1 LLEAGTAVVSVAVL
15 FYVSFWLVTRLDHR
29 RWMEFVKARV
39 WSAATTGSTLAL
51 AGVGFTAVFREGF
64 ETVLFYQA
72 LISFSEGLGA
82 YVVLGAVVAAIA
94 LGGVGWFI
102 FKAGRRLPIK
112 SFLTTAVA
120 LVMIVSVAFIGNA
133 VRGFQEAALL
143 PVTYVES
150 LPKLPIFVSHL
161 TGWYPTRETI
171 LAQAALTF
179 IYVLGA
185 VWTFGVLP
193 RREKR
198 FVTPVKAGEVS
209 TREQR
214 EDAPV

>member
-1 LLEAGTAVVSVAVL
+1 
-15 FYVSFWLVTRLDHR
+15 
-29 RWMEFVKARV
+29 
-39 WSAATTGSTLAL
+39 
-51 AGVGFTAVFREGF
+51 VGFTAVFREGF

-72 LISFSEGLGA
+72 LIGFSEGLGA
-82 YVVLGAVVAAIA
+82 YVILGAVVAAVA

-133 VRGFQEAALL
+133 IRGFQEAALL
-143 PVTYVES
+143 PVNYVES

-161 TGWYPTRETI
+161 TGWYPTKETI
-171 LAQAALTF
+171 MAQGALTL

-185 VWTFGVLP
+185 VWTFAVLP

-198 FVTPVKAGEVS
+198 FVTPVEPGEVS